1 MRSRIVGVDGAN
13 ELPPIDFSYAV
24 ELTGYE
30 VAVRQ
35 AVFLIA
41 GLTGAIEVATQE
53 AKAAGGLTIGILL
66 GYSPLDAS
74 PYIALSI
81 VIGLSEA
88 RNLIIVRTTEVLV
101 AVGDGLVTLSEIAV
115 ALKSRKPIISI
126 NSWNIARD
134 HWCGNAVG
142 GNYAGI

>member
-13 ELPPIDFSYAV
+13 ELPPHRFLSCRRTD
-24 ELTGYE
+24 GYE
-30 VAVRQ
+30 VAIRQ

-53 AKAAGGLTIGILL
+53 AKAAGGLTIGIPP
-66 GYSPLDAS
+66 GYSPQDAS

-88 RNLIIVRTTEVLV
+88 RNPSLFVPPRFSLQW
-101 AVGDGLVTLSEIAV
+101 AMAS
-115 ALKSRKPIISI
+115 
-126 NSWNIARD
+126 
-134 HWCGNAVG
+134 
-142 GNYAGI
+142 

>member
-1 MRSRIVGVDGAN
+1 VRSRIVGVDG
-13 ELPPIDFSYAV
+13 LTSCPPIDFSHAV

-30 VAVRQ
+30 VDIRQ

-53 AKAAGGLTIGILL
+53 AKAAGGLTIGIPL
-66 GYSPLDAS
+66 GYSPQGSS

-88 RNLIIVRTTEVLV
+88 RNPSLFVP
-101 AVGDGLVTLSEIAV
+101 
-115 ALKSRKPIISI
+115 SRFSLQWAMA
-126 NSWNIARD
+126 S
-134 HWCGNAVG
+134 
-142 GNYAGI
+142 